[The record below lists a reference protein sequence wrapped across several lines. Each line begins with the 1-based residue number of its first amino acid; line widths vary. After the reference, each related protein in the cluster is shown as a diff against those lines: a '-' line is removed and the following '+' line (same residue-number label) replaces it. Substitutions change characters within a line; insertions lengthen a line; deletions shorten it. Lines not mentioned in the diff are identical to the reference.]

1 MFKKIIVIGSP
12 GSGKSTFSRKLRD
25 ITGLPLYHLDLI
37 WHKPDKTNLS
47 IDEFDQKLKQIMNE
61 NEWIMDGNY
70 QRTIDLRLK
79 YCDTVFLLDY
89 PIDICLKGIELRIG
103 KKRSDMPWVETEFDD
118 NFKQFVI
125 EYPTKELPMIY
136 NMLNNYNDKQVIIF
150 KSRKQADD
158 YLSKLSKS

>member
-47 IDEFDQKLKQIMNE
+47 RDEFDQKLKQIMNE
-61 NEWIMDGNY
+61 NEWIIDGNY